1 VASQREFVRSRRVLL
16 AALLVAATLAATAAS
31 GAPAATEPPPSE
43 QLVSPDGTE
52 SYVWPYTSR
61 SRSVDGRTLAL
72 NVVVLG
78 EPDRVRRAFVGRSD
92 ADWAGVDRNATVDV
106 SPWRPT
112 HGSVR
117 YSYVG
122 ADREGSGEWVAPG
135 YQLAVGEYFGAR
147 THIRAYPSASG
158 NWTALQAHTEY
169 WDWFRLRHTVTG
181 VGPGAAFVERDLA
194 DEPFV
199 DGVSRQQHG
208 HGGGGSD
215 GSWLAVEFAAATLLG
230 AAVPLTTRR
239 LARRD
244 LLLPAA
250 VLGIVLGVRAWGLAA
265 EAVAP
270 GVSPK
275 LSVAVGYPVLV
286 VGPPAV
292 AVRLARDRPG
302 LRATLLAFGGLAA
315 ATLLDLALVG
325 VEPVPDRIVRHRL
338 VLAAAL
344 GVVAFGGA
352 RRDRRTVTVGVVA
365 WLVGLAAP
373 LFGIV

>member
-1 VASQREFVRSRRVLL
+1 ML
-16 AALLVAATLAATAAS
+16 AALLVVAALAATAAA
-31 GAPAATEPPPSE
+31 GAPAAEQPPPPD

-72 NVVVLG
+72 NVVLFG

-92 ADWAGVDRNATVDV
+92 ANWTGVGNASVDV
-106 SPWRPT
+106 SPWRPA

-117 YSYVG
+117 YTYVS
-122 ADREGSGEWVAPG
+122 ADRAGGGEWVAPA

-181 VGPGAAFVERDLA
+181 VGPGAAFVDRDLA

-199 DGVSRQQHG
+199 DGVSRQRHG
-208 HGGGGSD
+208 HAGGGSD

-239 LARRD
+239 LTRRD
-244 LLLPAA
+244 LLLPVAL
-250 VLGIVLGVRAWGLAA
+250 LGVVLGVRAWGLAA

-270 GVSPK
+270 GVNPK
-275 LSVAVGYPVLV
+275 LYVAVGYPVLV
-286 VGPPAV
+286 AVPPAA
-292 AVRLARDRPG
+292 AVRLARDRPAF
-302 LRATLLAFGGLAA
+302 RAAVLAFGGVAV
-315 ATLLDLALVG
+315 ATLLDLTLVG
-325 VEPVPDRIVRHRL
+325 VEPIPGRIVRHRIA
-338 VLAAAL
+338 LALTL
-344 GVVAFGGA
+344 GIVASGSA
-352 RRDRRTVTVGVVA
+352 RDDRRIVTVGVVG
-365 WLVGLAAP
+365 WLAALAAP